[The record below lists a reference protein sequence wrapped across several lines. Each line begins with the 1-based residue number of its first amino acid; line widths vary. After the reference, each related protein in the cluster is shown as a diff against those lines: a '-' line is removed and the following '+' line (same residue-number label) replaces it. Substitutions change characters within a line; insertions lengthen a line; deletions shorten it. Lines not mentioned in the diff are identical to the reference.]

1 MGKLDSLEGLF
12 KSAPREYFMELPPT
26 DIRAFLVRAA
36 ARRGFVGS
44 QEYVETL
51 YDMWREGLIEVE
63 GDHVIPN
70 LEAMRTGR
78 TEMND
83 RIPPTSEERRAGIEA
98 LHDMRMEGLIG
109 EDEMSREVR
118 RLRAPG
124 D

>member
-12 KSAPREYFMELPPT
+12 KSAPREYFMELPPV

-36 ARRGFVGS
+36 ARRGFAGS

-70 LEAMRTGR
+70 LEAI
-78 TEMND
+78 
-83 RIPPTSEERRAGIEA
+83 RISEERHAGRAEMA
-98 LHDMRMEGLIG
+98 GL
-109 EDEMSREVR
+109 EDEISRESM
-118 RLRAPG
+118 RLREEG
-124 D
+124 ISGENGR